1 MSIYFL
7 FKYDMVSGNIW
18 CIMFL
23 YFLVLFK
30 YLKVCD
36 WFLEVIRLGLIFNIN
51 MSLVYV
57 MSCLI

>member
-18 CIMFL
+18 CLMCL